1 MPIVAAMNRSEQDI
15 FTRFQQDEATA
26 IIIYSRLAGLAGSGP
41 NAAVLKSIA
50 KDEKSHY
57 QTFRERTGK
66 DIAPK
71 RIYAFFIILA
81 ARILG
86 LTFALKFLERGE
98 EKAQRAY
105 GAVLEKYPEL
115 KATLDDE
122 ERHEKELLD
131 MLEEEKLEYV
141 GSMVLGL
148 NDALVELTGALA
160 GLTFAFRD
168 TSLIALS
175 GLITGIAASL
185 SMASSEY
192 LSHRA
197 DNQAGRAFKASI
209 YTGIAYIVTVI
220 LLVLPYLL
228 LQSYVWALVLTMF
241 IAILIILVFNFYV
254 SVAKDLSFKRHFFEM
269 AGLSLGVA
277 ALSFGIGI
285 LVREVLGV
293 EL

>member
-1 MPIVAAMNRSEQDI
+1 METKQLMYRS
-15 FTRFQQDEATA
+15 FQRDEIT
-26 IIIYSRLAGLAGSGP
+26 
-41 NAAVLKSIA
+41 
-50 KDEKSHY
+50 
-57 QTFRERTGK
+57 
-66 DIAPK
+66 
-71 RIYAFFIILA
+71 A
-81 ARILG
+81 ARIYGRLAVIIKDEHNSGILRRIADEEQTHYETFRKNTGTDVSPRRLFAFFVILLARVLG
-86 LTFALKFLERGE
+86 ITFALKLLEKGE
-98 EKAQRAY
+98 EAAQASY
-105 GAVLEKYPEL
+105 GSIIETDPDLKKILEDEDKHEL
-115 KATLDDE
+115 
-122 ERHEKELLD
+122 ELLD
-131 MLEEEKLEYV
+131 MLDEERLEYV

-168 TSLIALS
+168 TRLIALS
-175 GLITGIAASL
+175 GLVTGIAASL

-197 DNQAGRAFKASI
+197 DGMGNRAVKAAV
-209 YTGIAYIVTVI
+209 YTGIAYIITVT

-228 LQSYVWALVLTMF
+228 MTNYTLALILTMSM
-241 IAILIILVFNFYV
+241 AILIILVFNFYV
-254 SVAKDLSFKRHFFEM
+254 SVAKDTPFRKNFLEM